1 MKKTYEAVKFDIV
14 EFSSDIITTSG
25 GESTPDV
32 AGFGVDVPYDE
43 F

>member
-25 GESTPDV
+25 GSTPDV
-32 AGFGVDVPYDE
+32 AGFGFDVPYDE

>member
-14 EFSSDIITTSG
+14 EFSSEVITTSG
-25 GESTPDV
+25 GNAPDV
-32 AGFGVDVPYDE
+32 AGFGFDVPYDE